1 MIISDVDICNL
12 ALDHLNQAN
21 ITSLDEGSKSSKK
34 CKFWYDVVR
43 KSLLMNINA
52 SFSIKRAVLAEVVNF
67 VPIYG
72 YEKAYALPDDCLQV
86 LNLESPLNDEFYQIE
101 GNYFYCNK
109 QNNNLHIRYIADIK
123 DVSVFDAEFVN
134 LFSLALAEVLCVPL
148 TEDLEKRNFLRQLR
162 KEKYIECSTK
172 YGRDNRI
179 TVINKPGYR
188 GAKIFPY
195 ILSSNYPLR

>member
-1 MIISDVDICNL
+1 MITADVDICNL
-12 ALDHLNQAN
+12 ALDHLSQAN
-21 ITSLDEGSKSSKK
+21 ITSLEEGTKSSKK
-34 CKFWYDVVR
+34 CKLWYDVVR

-86 LNLESPLNDEFYQIE
+86 LNLNSPLRDELYQIE

-109 QNNNLHIRYIADIK
+109 QASNICIRYIADVK
-123 DVSVFDAEFVN
+123 DVSVFDDEFVN
-134 LFSLALAEVLCVPL
+134 LFSLALAEVLCLPL
-148 TEDLEKRNFLRQLR
+148 TEDLEKRNYLHQLK

-179 TVINKPGYR
+179 TVINKPRYR

-195 ILSSNYPLR
+195 ILNSDYPLR